1 MATDADLV
9 AARGPRADPP
19 APDALAAIDI
29 GTNSVHMLIARVA
42 ANDRFEVITRQKE
55 MVRLGSGQGEMKTLE
70 PDAIDRGV
78 AALARCRSLAD
89 SFDAPVYAVA
99 TSAVREATNAEDFLR
114 RARDEAGVEVQVISG
129 YEEARLI
136 QLGVLQ
142 ALPVFD
148 RRLVLIDVGGGS
160 TEVLAGSRGVP
171 SYARSIKLGSLRMTR
186 RFFPDGV
193 VQGDALARCR
203 TYVRNRLAPTMHD
216 VEQLRHDLVVASSG
230 TAEALAS
237 MVLVRRDQPVPQSLN
252 AASITV
258 DELTA
263 VVEEL
268 AAAATTEERR
278 KLPGVDP
285 SRADILVGGGV
296 VLEQVA
302 LAVGAKE
309 LTISEYALREGV
321 LLDALHRRRG
331 GTLHHLSDLRRS
343 SVFHLME
350 LCDDD
355 PDHSLQVARLALQL
369 HDALAARLGLDDAT
383 RELLEA
389 AALLSNVGL
398 FVSHSGHHKHS
409 YYVIRN
415 SEHLM
420 GFTDREI
427 ELIAQV
433 ARYHRKSQPS
443 EDKHAEFAAL
453 HDDDRAR
460 VRSMAALLRVAI
472 GLDRNHDGAVDD
484 VVVEDR
490 GDAVVMRLVPVEVGA
505 DLTLEQYS
513 ADHRSSLLSQQLG
526 CEVVVDS

>member
-1 MATDADLV
+1 MSAGDQA
-9 AARGPRADPP
+9 PE
-19 APDALAAIDI
+19 PDALAAIDI
-29 GTNSVHMLIARVA
+29 GTNSVHMVIARIA
-42 ANDRFEVITRQKE
+42 ANDRFEIVTRQKE
-55 MVRLGSGQGEMKTLE
+55 MVRLGSGQGEMRLLE

-78 AALARCRSLAD
+78 AALTRCRQLAD

-99 TSAVREATNAEDFLR
+99 TSAVREATNAQVFLD
-114 RARDEAGVEVQVISG
+114 RARDEAGVDVQVISG
-129 YEEARLI
+129 HEEARLI

-142 ALPVFD
+142 ALPLFD
-148 RRLVLIDVGGGS
+148 RRMVLIDVGGGS
-160 TEVLAGSRGVP
+160 TEVLVGTEGVP
-171 SYARSIKLGSLRMTR
+171 TAARSIKLGSLRMTR
-186 RFFPDGV
+186 RFFPEGV
-193 VQGDALARCR
+193 VEPGSLERCR
-203 TYVRNRLAPTMHD
+203 TYVRGRLAPMVHDRDLFRHD
-216 VEQLRHDLVVASSG
+216 VAVASSG
-230 TAEALAS
+230 TAEALAE
-237 MVLVRRDQPVPQSLN
+237 MVLGRRDEPAPQSLN
-252 AASITV
+252 AAVITI
-258 DELTA
+258 DELTE
-263 VVEEL
+263 VIDEL
-268 AAAATTEERR
+268 AAARTPEERR
-278 KLPGVDP
+278 KLPDVDP
-285 SRADILVGGGV
+285 ARADILVGGGV

-302 LAVGAKE
+302 RAIGATE

-321 LLDALHRRRG
+321 LLDALRRRRG
-331 GTLHHLSDLRRS
+331 GSLHHLSDLRRS

-355 PDHSLQVARLALQL
+355 PDHSLQVARLAMQL
-369 HDALAARLGLDDAT
+369 FDALAGPLTLGPAD

-398 FVSHSGHHKHS
+398 FVAHSGHHKHS

-453 HDDDRAR
+453 SEDDRHR

-472 GLDRNHDGAVDD
+472 GLDRNHDGAVGEVTVEQSADSVILRLNADD
-484 VVVEDR
+484 P
-490 GDAVVMRLVPVEVGA
+490 AA

-513 ADHRSSLLSQQLG
+513 ADHRSSLLATQLG
-526 CEVVVDS
+526 RSVVVEAGSSTR

>member
-1 MATDADLV
+1 
-9 AARGPRADPP
+9 
-19 APDALAAIDI
+19 
-29 GTNSVHMLIARVA
+29 
-42 ANDRFEVITRQKE
+42 
-55 MVRLGSGQGEMKTLE
+55 
-70 PDAIDRGV
+70 
-78 AALARCRSLAD
+78 
-89 SFDAPVYAVA
+89 
-99 TSAVREATNAEDFLR
+99 
-114 RARDEAGVEVQVISG
+114 
-129 YEEARLI
+129 
-136 QLGVLQ
+136 
-142 ALPVFD
+142 
-148 RRLVLIDVGGGS
+148 
-160 TEVLAGSRGVP
+160 
-171 SYARSIKLGSLRMTR
+171 
-186 RFFPDGV
+186 
-193 VQGDALARCR
+193 
-203 TYVRNRLAPTMHD
+203 
-216 VEQLRHDLVVASSG
+216 
-230 TAEALAS
+230 
-237 MVLVRRDQPVPQSLN
+237 
-252 AASITV
+252 
-258 DELTA
+258 

-278 KLPGVDP
+278 KLDGVDP

-302 LAVGAKE
+302 IAVGATE

-331 GTLHHLSDLRRS
+331 GTLHHLSDLRRQ

-369 HDALAARLGLDDAT
+369 HDALAGRLGLDDAT

-453 HDDDRAR
+453 HDDDRSR

-472 GLDRNHDGAVDD
+472 GLDRNHDGAVDE

-490 GDAVVMRLVPVEVGA
+490 GDAVAIRLVPVEPDA

-526 CEVVVDS
+526 CEVVVAS